1 MALHTLF
8 SSHELLSATKQL
20 HIDSSIFNNLVA
32 GQKKPYYFLCH
43 YRITVPFF
51 FNFRKL
57 KTAYNMAYI
66 QFENCTYTCSLY
78 CIMTE
83 PKKIKGKG
91 CLKGCLIAIAI
102 FFGIGFISIIIGI
115 FIPETKDDF
124 IRDAK
129 SNYSSN
135 NCIVLK

>member
-66 QFENCTYTCSLY
+66 QFKNCTYTCSLAI
-78 CIMTE
+78 IM
-83 PKKIKGKG
+83 KNNFKH
-91 CLKGCLIAIAI
+91 LI
-102 FFGIGFISIIIGI
+102 FGIIMALSFVSYGQRAVSYTHLTL
-115 FIPETKDDF
+115 PTTP
-124 IRDAK
+124 
-129 SNYSSN
+129 Y
-135 NCIVLK
+135 V